1 MSTISTGCIDC
12 TQAANGIKF
21 QSTLTRQ
28 KGNQSASY
36 LLPIAVSGA
45 GRGVVSGFGSL
56 IGIARLIVAGA
67 GYSQDVF
74 GRIGQ
79 LLMRQY
85 FSLPANLF

>member
-45 GRGVVSGFGSL
+45 GRGVVSGFG
-56 IGIARLIVAGA
+56 RLIVAGA
-67 GYSQDVF
+67 GTAMMVQGIRKMSS
-74 GRIGQ
+74 GE
-79 LLMRQY
+79 
-85 FSLPANLF
+85 